1 MFPKYIRKMIS
12 VKIFFKFVSPGD
24 IVLHRKNRGISG
36 VHGPINESSNGQMA
50 LQERHM
56 FAEILSTG
64 EEVLNGVIVDANAA
78 HISQLLDEMGVRV
91 RRHNTVGDDIDSLV
105 AVIREIAE
113 RADIAVVTG
122 GLGPTTDD
130 LSAEAAAQAAGVA
143 LLLDQTALDQLLAYF
158 KKRSLQMNV
167 ANRKQAYFPKG
178 ADRLDNPVGTAPG
191 FAMTIGRCRF
201 FFMPGVP
208 FEMRKMLADL
218 VLPEIRNR
226 FGELPPCNI
235 TRVIST
241 FGLPESTVSHRLD
254 GFDKKF
260 PDVQLGFQVKYPGI
274 LVKLYKRGEKEETCR
289 EMVRQAEAWVCE
301 RLGRSVVSLEGEGME
316 IVVGRLLSGKKATL
330 AVAESC
336 TGGLIANWLT
346 DVPGSSGYFLLSAV
360 TYANDAKIDVLGVS
374 AETIATHGAV
384 HEQTVREM
392 AIGVRRISGATYGLA
407 TSGIAGPDGGTPE
420 KPVGTVCIGLSGP
433 EGTDAHRFHFTYG
446 GRRLMYKQIFAM
458 KGLDVL
464 RRKLL
469 GGLSG

>member
-1 MFPKYIRKMIS
+1 MQPPDG
-12 VKIFFKFVSPGD
+12 VKE
-24 IVLHRKNRGISG
+24 KN
-36 VHGPINESSNGQMA
+36 
-50 LQERHM
+50 M

-64 EEVLNGVIVDANAA
+64 EEVLNGVIVDSNAA
-78 HISQLLDEMGVRV
+78 YIAQLLDEMGVRV
-91 RRHNTVGDDIDSLV
+91 QRHNTVGDDLDSLV
-105 AVIREIAE
+105 SVIREIGA
-113 RADIAVVTG
+113 RADIALVTG

-130 LSAEAAAQAAGVA
+130 LSAEAAARATGVP
-143 LLLDQTALDQLLAYF
+143 LLLDQAALDQLLAYF
-158 KKRSLQMNV
+158 EKRSLQMNE
-167 ANRKQAYFPKG
+167 ANRKQAYLPSG
-178 ADRLDNPVGTAPG
+178 ADCLDNPVGTAPG

-218 VLPEIRNR
+218 VLPEIRTR

-235 TRVIST
+235 TQVIFT
-241 FGLPESTVSHRLD
+241 FGLPESTVSNRLE
-254 GFDKKF
+254 GFDKMF

-274 LVKLYKRGEKEETCR
+274 FVKLYKRGEKEDTCR
-289 EMVRQAEAWVCE
+289 EMVTRALSWVCE
-301 RLGRSVVSLEGEGME
+301 RLGRSVVSIEGEGME
-316 IVVGRLLSGKKATL
+316 IVVGRLLSAQKATL

-360 TYANDAKIDVLGVS
+360 TYANGAKIDVLGVS
-374 AETIATHGAV
+374 ADTIATHGAV

-392 AIGVRRISGATYGLA
+392 ADGVRRISGATYGIA

-433 EGTDAHRFHFTYG
+433 DGTEAHRFQFTYG

-458 KGLDVL
+458 KALDVL

-469 GGLSG
+469 GGPAF